1 MKLFLKRGENRSFFF
16 FFFFLNFLC
25 MLLLHVCSLLSICFY
40 FHTCIDVLFW
50 VFQGRQV
57 HFNQDLLPPFV
68 TSELEVLVM
77 EIKALLEG
85 SRSSTNWA
93 SYESTSKEVQGCTQ
107 RTHPR
112 VMGSSKFVEAHWA
125 WSTWATKNRHL
136 DSSSRRIR
144 SRLRIGKKYFG
155 SILEGLGCMAILGAT
170 FFPFMLS
177 FVSFYMTLGVQPLLP
192 YMSCVF

>member
-1 MKLFLKRGENRSFFF
+1 MKLTSNIKQVCAQSVNKITMRKINDTRIFVNEVETQWREKPLRGRWRSR
-16 FFFFLNFLC
+16 
-25 MLLLHVCSLLSICFY
+25 H
-40 FHTCIDVLFW
+40 
-50 VFQGRQV
+50 
-57 HFNQDLLPPFV
+57 HF
-68 TSELEVLVM
+68 
-77 EIKALLEG
+77 KG

-93 SYESTSKEVQGCTQ
+93 GYESMSKEVQGCTQ

-112 VMGSSKFVEAHWA
+112 VMSSSKFVEAHWA

-155 SILEGLGCMAILGAT
+155 SILEGSDCMAILGAT

-177 FVSFYMTLGVQPLLP
+177 FVSFYMTLGIQLFFPIPTLFFRQVGI
-192 YMSCVF
+192 YYSFD

>member
-1 MKLFLKRGENRSFFF
+1 MIFRKFNFLRNNWQKAILFLLESSWLRRQQYNLERKMRNWKGAQKRLKRIILTARLVTPLHQELMGGEWWRSRHRF
-16 FFFFLNFLC
+16 
-25 MLLLHVCSLLSICFY
+25 
-40 FHTCIDVLFW
+40 
-50 VFQGRQV
+50 
-57 HFNQDLLPPFV
+57 
-68 TSELEVLVM
+68 
-77 EIKALLEG
+77 EG

-93 SYESTSKEVQGCTQ
+93 SYESTSKEVQWCTQ

-112 VMGSSKFVEAHWA
+112 VMGLSKFVEAHWA
-125 WSTWATKNRHL
+125 WSTRATKNRHL

-155 SILEGLGCMAILGAT
+155 SILQGSGCMAILGAT

-192 YMSCVF
+192 YMSYVF